1 MPTAIVTGAA
11 RGIGRSICDALA
23 AAGYGVIGL
32 DRSFLPD
39 FPYRAVTADICEL
52 QNEDPSLDSLCGE
65 LSRLVGGKLDLLVN
79 NAAHQVVT
87 TIAEATPEHWHDTLG
102 TNLLAPFWLTKGLLA
117 DLQESRGCVVNISS
131 VHARLTKPGF
141 SLYATSKAALVSL
154 TRSMALELAPHVRVN
169 AILPAAT
176 DTPMLAAGFAAN
188 PELADSLA
196 AHHPLQRIARSDEI
210 AQAVVF
216 LGTPASSF
224 VTGTALNV
232 DGGIA
237 GLLHDPG
244 ALQ

>member
-1 MPTAIVTGAA
+1 M
-11 RGIGRSICDALA
+11 
-23 AAGYGVIGL
+23 
-32 DRSFLPD
+32 
-39 FPYRAVTADICEL
+39 
-52 QNEDPSLDSLCGE
+52 QQEDPSLDTLCSKLNQEVEG
-65 LSRLVGGKLDLLVN
+65 RLDLLVN

-87 TIAEATPEHWHDTLG
+87 SIGDATPQHWQDTLN
-102 TNLLAPFWLTKGLLA
+102 TNLLAPFWLTKGLLSA
-117 DLQESRGCVVNISS
+117 LRETRGCVVNISS

-176 DTPMLAAGFAAN
+176 DTPMLAAGFADN
-188 PELADSLA
+188 PGLAQDLA
-196 AHHPLQRIARSDEI
+196 AHHPLQRIARSEEI

-224 VTGTALNV
+224 VTGSALSV